1 MNLSGRLNS
10 LVSAF
15 FGENPIERKKI
26 FLLIFSFFATIGGYT
41 VIKELKDTVFI
52 SVVGL
57 DYQPKAKLIALVLLI
72 PLVFIYSRLV
82 DVLHR
87 YQVLVFMTAF
97 YSVMGLILAYL
108 LGHPVIGLQ
117 NTDASPDRLFGWFF
131 YFFCEGYSPFV
142 LSVLW
147 SFVNS
152 ITTPDSV
159 KNGYITFTIASKFG
173 GMATAS
179 LAWYFLSLQ
188 CAGSTFCSHAR
199 MYQFIFTG
207 MAFLLLAVP
216 ILTLYLVRVIPH
228 SHMQGYKKAYVHDKQ
243 EKEIR
248 RETSSG
254 IWGEICKTLNS
265 MFSGLWVIL
274 RYPYVFGIF
283 LMLFFWDI
291 VNSTYNFM
299 RLDVVREAST
309 NVAEIGK
316 DLFAQVFF
324 MHLIG
329 LLIVLLGTKTLVSV
343 IGMRR
348 SLILIPISIGA
359 VIFTYLFSGGAL
371 PIWIAFVIMRAF
383 NYAFASPL
391 REGLYI
397 PTTKNTKFK
406 AKSWIDSF
414 GSKLAKAGGSS
425 YVLFS
430 QQLVAA
436 GVVSSFSLS
445 IVFYGLIITAWSV
458 VAALLGKK
466 YERVVENNE
475 VIGVDA

>member
-1 MNLSGRLNS
+1 MILSGRLNS
-10 LVSAF
+10 LISAF
-15 FGENPIERKKI
+15 FGEDPIERKKI
-26 FLLIFSFFATIGGYT
+26 FVLVFSFFATIGGYT

-57 DYQPKAKLIALVLLI
+57 DYQPKAKIMAIFLLI
-72 PLVFIYSRLV
+72 PLVFFYSRLV

-87 YQVLVFMTAF
+87 YQLLVFMATMYAL
-97 YSVMGLILAYL
+97 VGLVLAYL
-108 LGHPVIGLQ
+108 LGHPVIGLS
-117 NTDASPDRLFGWFF
+117 NTDAAYNRVFGWVF
-131 YFFCEGYSPFV
+131 YFFCEAYSPFV

-159 KNGYITFTIASKFG
+159 KNGYITLTIASKIG

-179 LAWYFLSLQ
+179 LAWFLLKLQ
-188 CAGSTFCSHAR
+188 CSCSTYCSDAR

-207 MAFLLLAVP
+207 MALLLLAVP
-216 ILTLYLVRVIPH
+216 LLTLYLVRIIPH

-243 EKEIR
+243 EKKAQEAKL
-248 RETSSG
+248 G
-254 IWGEICKTLNS
+254 FWGEVWRTARGML
-265 MFSGLWVIL
+265 SGLWVIL

-291 VNSTYNFM
+291 VNSTYNYM
-299 RLDVVREAST
+299 RLGVVREAAKS
-309 NVAEIGK
+309 VAGMGA
-316 DLFAQVFF
+316 DLFSQVFF

-329 LLIVLLGTKTLVSV
+329 LVIVLVGTKTLVSF

-348 SLILIPISIGA
+348 SLVMIPLAIGS
-359 VIFTYLFSGGAL
+359 VIFTYLLSGGVL

-383 NYAFASPL
+383 NYAFAYPL

-397 PTTKNTKFK
+397 PTTKDTKFK

-414 GSKLAKAGGSS
+414 GSKIAKATGST
-425 YVLFS
+425 YIILS
-430 QQLVAA
+430 QDIIASGLIGA
-436 GVVSSFSLS
+436 FSLS
-445 IVFYGLIITAWSV
+445 VVFYGIIITFWVV
-458 VAALLGKK
+458 VAGLLGKK
-466 YERVVENNE
+466 YERVVANNE